1 MTRNSYFPI
10 QEFIMLL
17 YTGNSLWTGAN
28 INPCPIVHIADKDKR
43 PLCGK
48 SYKDGDLDIWEGNEK
63 EVTCQKCLRQFGI
76 VGNAV
81 F

>member
-17 YTGNSLWTGAN
+17 YTGNSSWTSAN
-28 INPCPIVHIADKDKR
+28 INPCPIVHIADKDK

-48 SYKDGDLDIWEGNEK
+48 SYKNGVLDIWEGNEK
-63 EVTCQKCLRQFGI
+63 EVTCQKCLTRRINSGVQ
-76 VGNAV
+76 
-81 F
+81 

>member
-1 MTRNSYFPI
+1 
-10 QEFIMLL
+10 MLL

-63 EVTCQKCLRQFGI
+63 EVTCQKCLTRRINSG
-76 VGNAV
+76 VHRCGDPGR
-81 F
+81 